1 MFWYHPHHVCLP
13 ALLLFAQRG
22 HPREDLALEELEGG
36 ATPGGDVRNLVLRA
50 PLDAARR
57 GVAAP
62 DDRQDRR
69 QERGRSDERQ
79 DKRECRHEEGAV
91 GKDKRDCKQEE
102 VRDGVR
108 GNQGERLGDDDDNDK
123 DD

>member
-1 MFWYHPHHVCLP
+1 MKLLILLFTSI
-13 ALLLFAQRG
+13 LLLTLQIPANA
-22 HPREDLALEELEGG
+22 D
-36 ATPGGDVRNLVLRA
+36 
-50 PLDAARR
+50 
-57 GVAAP
+57 P

-79 DKRECRHEEGAV
+79 DKRDCRQDEGRV

-108 GNQGERLGDDDDNDK
+108 GNKGERLGNDNDDDDDWFLA
-123 DD
+123 

>member
-1 MFWYHPHHVCLP
+1 MKIFPVAVAAILLTTTQLP
-13 ALLLFAQRG
+13 AYA
-22 HPREDLALEELEGG
+22 D
-36 ATPGGDVRNLVLRA
+36 
-50 PLDAARR
+50 
-57 GVAAP
+57 P

-79 DKRECRHEEGAV
+79 DRRDCRQDEGLVGEDKRE
-91 GKDKRDCKQEE
+91 CKQEE

-108 GNQGERLGDDDDNDK
+108 GNQGERGDNDNDHDNDHDK

>member
-1 MFWYHPHHVCLP
+1 MSAFLTMTL
-13 ALLLFAQRG
+13 AGLLASAQPSVQADQPELFTSDPTATFQ
-22 HPREDLALEELEGG
+22 PVLLASG
-36 ATPGGDVRNLVLRA
+36 
-50 PLDAARR
+50 
-57 GVAAP
+57 P

-79 DKRECRHEEGAV
+79 DKRDCRQEEGRV

-108 GNQGERLGDDDDNDK
+108 GNQGGNDDK
-123 DD
+123 E

>member
-1 MFWYHPHHVCLP
+1 MRIFAPVLTAVLLASSQVP
-13 ALLLFAQRG
+13 AYA
-22 HPREDLALEELEGG
+22 D
-36 ATPGGDVRNLVLRA
+36 
-50 PLDAARR
+50 
-57 GVAAP
+57 P

-79 DKRECRHEEGAV
+79 DRRDCRQDEGYV

-108 GNQGERLGDDDDNDK
+108 GNQGERLGNDDNDN
-123 DD
+123 DND

>member
-1 MFWYHPHHVCLP
+1 MK
-13 ALLLFAQRG
+13 LLAVLF
-22 HPREDLALEELEGG
+22 
-36 ATPGGDVRNLVLRA
+36 TSVLILLS
-50 PLDAARR
+50 P
-57 GVAAP
+57 VAAIADP

-79 DKRECRHEEGAV
+79 DRRECRQEEGYV

-108 GNQGERLGDDDDNDK
+108 GKQGDRLGQDNDNDDD
-123 DD
+123 

>member
-1 MFWYHPHHVCLP
+1 MKLYTAIATGLLVAVTQVP
-13 ALLLFAQRG
+13 AYADG
-22 HPREDLALEELEGG
+22 
-36 ATPGGDVRNLVLRA
+36 
-50 PLDAARR
+50 
-57 GVAAP
+57 

-79 DKRECRHEEGAV
+79 DKRDCRQEEGRV

-108 GNQGERLGDDDDNDK
+108 GKQGERLGGDDDDND
-123 DD
+123 

>member
-1 MFWYHPHHVCLP
+1 MKLYT
-13 ALLLFAQRG
+13 AIATGILLA
-22 HPREDLALEELEGG
+22 
-36 ATPGGDVRNLVLRA
+36 ATQATVYAG
-50 PLDAARR
+50 
-57 GVAAP
+57 P

-79 DKRECRHEEGAV
+79 DKRDCRQEEGVV

-108 GNQGERLGDDDDNDK
+108 GKQGERLGNDDDNNSDNQN
-123 DD
+123 D

>member
-1 MFWYHPHHVCLP
+1 MN
-13 ALLLFAQRG
+13 LFSTLMSAI
-22 HPREDLALEELEGG
+22 L
-36 ATPGGDVRNLVLRA
+36 LVLIQVPVYA
-50 PLDAARR
+50 SDADLFGALASDKQEYLQLA
-57 GVAAP
+57 GS

-79 DKRECRHEEGAV
+79 GKRDCRQDEGRV

-108 GNQGERLGDDDDNDK
+108 GKQGERLGNDDDN
-123 DD
+123 

>member
-1 MFWYHPHHVCLP
+1 MKTLAAV
-13 ALLLFAQRG
+13 ATVLLFVTSQ
-22 HPREDLALEELEGG
+22 
-36 ATPGGDVRNLVLRA
+36 A
-50 PLDAARR
+50 PA
-57 GVAAP
+57 VAGP

-69 QERGRSDERQ
+69 DERGRADERHDRRDCRQ
-79 DKRECRHEEGAV
+79 DEGMV

-108 GNQGERLGDDDDNDK
+108 GKQGERVGSDNDN

>member
-1 MFWYHPHHVCLP
+1 MKYVFMIFTC
-13 ALLLFAQRG
+13 ALIM
-22 HPREDLALEELEGG
+22 
-36 ATPGGDVRNLVLRA
+36 ATPVTSFAG
-50 PLDAARR
+50 
-57 GVAAP
+57 P

-79 DKRECRHEEGAV
+79 EKRDCRQEEGRV

-108 GNQGERLGDDDDNDK
+108 GKQGERLDGDGDDNDK